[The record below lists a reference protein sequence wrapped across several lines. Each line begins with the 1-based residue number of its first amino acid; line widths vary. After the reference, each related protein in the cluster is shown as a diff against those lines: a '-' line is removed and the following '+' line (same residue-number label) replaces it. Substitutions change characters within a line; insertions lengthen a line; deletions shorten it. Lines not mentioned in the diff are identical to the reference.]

1 MRSEDSEGNSLRT
14 LDDWRRLHPPEHWEP
29 ERSAHTLADF
39 IVNGEGA
46 NKLRQRVSAA
56 LGEPVEFRL
65 GIPEREIRFDRYG
78 KGRFHDLG
86 VYGETASGKSLFVGV
101 EAKVD
106 EAFGEYVNEASQN
119 AKREI
124 ERGIRTN
131 KLRRIRELCARF
143 KHGPGI
149 TEDSNVRYQLVHGT
163 AGTVDAGAD
172 VSVFFVAVFI
182 TDAYDASIGEE
193 NLQDYLRFMER
204 AGGESIETDREA
216 ASSYLLTLSG
226 KRLACIYQY
235 YDVR

>member
-1 MRSEDSEGNSLRT
+1 MRIEDSQGNQLVT
-14 LDDWRRLHPPEHWEP
+14 MDDWRRLHPPEHWEP
-29 ERSAHTLADF
+29 GRSAHAVADF
-39 IVNGEGA
+39 IMNRKGA
-46 NKLRQRVSAA
+46 DQLRQRVAPA
-56 LGEPVEFRL
+56 IGESVEFRL
-65 GIPEREIRFDRYG
+65 LIPEREVRFDRYG

-86 VYGETASGKSLFVGV
+86 IYGETASGKSLFVGV

-106 EAFGEYVNEASQN
+106 EPFGEYVNEASQN

-124 ERGIRTN
+124 EQGVRTN

-163 AGTVDAGAD
+163 AGTVDAGAE